1 MDKNFPFALNM
12 VKIAYF
18 AAVIETKKWPFL
30 DFSFKEWKNTFCGI
44 FGFINCSCIYD
55 FYLLRWNRMNGITRL
70 ENYWFFRSMY
80 CKFTSYYRNIWSK
93 KIFQTWTFLLHFQN
107 ILSHK
112 LSFVPSTT
120 ASVALLEQ
128 FEPKLK
134 RFV

>member
-1 MDKNFPFALNM
+1 M

-70 ENYWFFRSMY
+70 ENYWFFRSIY
-80 CKFTSYYRNIWSK
+80 CKFTSYYRNIWSHK
-93 KIFQTWTFLLHFQN
+93 KISNMDIFVTLPKHS
-107 ILSHK
+107 LSQIVICAFNHC
-112 LSFVPSTT
+112 LG
-120 ASVALLEQ
+120 SVTGAIRTKTKAFRISELN
-128 FEPKLK
+128 KK
-134 RFV
+134 